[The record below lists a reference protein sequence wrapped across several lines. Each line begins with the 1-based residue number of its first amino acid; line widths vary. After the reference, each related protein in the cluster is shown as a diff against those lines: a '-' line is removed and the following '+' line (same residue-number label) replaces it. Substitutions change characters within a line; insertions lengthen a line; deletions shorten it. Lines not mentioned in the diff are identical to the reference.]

1 MTVCAAA
8 SSWAQTAPVGTAVN
22 GQVVFNGLA
31 VPGATVTAVQGGK
44 KVVGT
49 TDSLGNF
56 VLTGLADGPCTLTV
70 AMPFFQPASLDVV
83 IPTGAT
89 PPKLE
94 LKLLSTP
101 QILALAA
108 AAPKVEP
115 APAVVATAEAPA
127 SGGAGKKKD
136 AAPVDAPRP
145 RSEAENNDGL
155 LINGQQNNAATS
167 KYSLAPAFGNTRS
180 SKGQYNYGLAAR
192 VDNSALDAKPD
203 SLTGD
208 SLPKASYDR
217 LTLVATFGG
226 PINIPHLLPRG
237 PNFFIAYEWTRDADA
252 STLTGL
258 VPTAA
263 ERTGNFAGA
272 VNALGQPVTVVNP
285 ATGLAFAGGQVPVS
299 PQAAALLALYPT
311 ANVAGS
317 SLYNYQSS
325 ILSTT
330 HDDAMQTRLDRR
342 IGNRDHAYGNFAFE
356 RSRTSGANLF
366 GFVDRN
372 DTLGMNANANW
383 GHRFHQRTY
392 SELGFQF
399 SRLRTLSVPYFD
411 GRQNVSAAA
420 GITGNLQDSANWGPP
435 SLGFSGGTTGLG
447 DGNSAFNRNRTTG
460 ISESVE
466 FSRGRH
472 EFTVGGD
479 FRRQEFNV
487 FAQQNPRGSFSFT
500 GAATGLDLADFVY
513 GVPDT
518 ASIAYGNPD
527 KYLRGSQY
535 DAYVKDDW
543 RLRPELTLNIG
554 GRWEY
559 GSPPTEL
566 KGRLVNLDILP
577 GFVNAKPVVA
587 SAPTGPLTG
596 IHYPTSLIQ
605 PDKADFQP
613 RIGLSWRPIAGS
625 TLVVRAGYG
634 IYADT
639 SLYQATAAAMD
650 QQYPLSTSLNVS
662 NGPGC
667 GLTLANG
674 FLPCGSTTPDNFAID
689 PNFRVGYAQ
698 TWQVSAQRD
707 LPAALVGT
715 IAYLGVKGTRGV
727 QEFLPNTVPL
737 GLTPAAGAPVG
748 FVYRT
753 SGGDS
758 TRESGS
764 VQLRR
769 RLKSG
774 LTASLQYTYSK
785 SIDDDAQLGGQG
797 PVSAGVSSSSGGSA
811 TIAQNWLDLHAER
824 ALSTFDQRHLL
835 TASAQYTSGQGL
847 GGGALMSG
855 WRGTALKE
863 WTFVTSITTGSGLP
877 ETPIY
882 FATVPGTGFTGTIR
896 PNVTG
901 ASVTAAT
908 KPGAHLNAAAY
919 TAPTLG
925 QWGNARRDSITG
937 PAQFSMNG
945 SFSRTFRLKGGFNLD
960 TRLDGTNILNHVTY
974 SSWNTTVNGSTFGA
988 PASANGMRT
997 IQITTRLRY

>member
-1 MTVCAAA
+1 MGAAA
-8 SSWAQTAPVGTAVN
+8 SGWSQTAPAGTLVQ

-31 VPGATVTAVQGGK
+31 VPGATVTAEQGSK
-44 KVVGT
+44 KVVGA
-49 TDSLGNF
+49 TDGF
-56 VLTGLADGPCTLTV
+56 GYFTLTGLADGPCTLTV
-70 AMPFFQPASLDVV
+70 AMQFFEPARQDVV
-83 IPTGAT
+83 VSATAT
-89 PPKLE
+89 PTKIELKMLSGAKILE
-94 LKLLSTP
+94 LAS
-101 QILALAA
+101 

-115 APAVVATAEAPA
+115 PSVVVAKVETPATGAPA
-127 SGGAGKKKD
+127 KKKD
-136 AAPVDAPRP
+136 DTKPVDEPKP
-145 RSEAENNDGL
+145 RSEAENNDGF
-155 LINGQQNNAATS
+155 LINGQSNNAATS
-167 KYSLAPAFGNTRS
+167 KYALDPAFGNTRS

-192 VDNSALDAKPD
+192 IDNSALDARPD

-208 SLPKASYDR
+208 SLPKSSYDR
-217 LTLVATFGG
+217 LTLIATFGG
-226 PINIPHLLPRG
+226 PIRIPHLMPRG
-237 PNFFIAYEWTRDADA
+237 PNFFIAYQWTRDADA

-272 VNALGQPVTVVNP
+272 TNALGQPVTVVNP
-285 ATGLAFAGGQVPVS
+285 TTGLPFAGGQVPVS
-299 PQAAALLALYPT
+299 PQAAALLSLYPT
-311 ANVAGS
+311 ANVVGS

-325 ILSTT
+325 VLSTT

-342 IGNRDHAYGNFAFE
+342 IGNRDHAYGSFSFE
-356 RSRTSGANLF
+356 SARTSSTNLF

-372 DTLGMNANANW
+372 DSLGMNSNANW
-383 GHRFHQRTY
+383 GHRFRQRIY
-392 SELGFQF
+392 SELGVQF
-399 SRLRTLSVPYFD
+399 SRYRILSVPFFD

-420 GITGNLQDSANWGPP
+420 GITGNLQDSADWGPP
-435 SLGFSGGTTGLG
+435 NLGFAGGTAGLG
-447 DGNSAFNRNRTTG
+447 DETSAFNRNRTTG
-460 ISESVE
+460 VSESVE
-466 FSRGRH
+466 FNRGKH

-487 FAQQNPRGSFSFT
+487 LAQQNPRGSFDFT

-518 ASIAYGNPD
+518 ASIAYGNAD
-527 KYLRGSQY
+527 KYIRGSQY

-554 GRWEY
+554 ARWEY

-577 GFVNAKPVVA
+577 GFTAVVPVLA

-634 IYADT
+634 IYAD
-639 SLYQATAAAMD
+639 SSGYRATASAMD

-667 GLTLANG
+667 NLTLANG

-715 IAYLGVKGTRGV
+715 ISYSGVKGTRGV
-727 QEFLPNTVPL
+727 QEFLPNTVPI
-737 GLTPAAGAPVG
+737 GGTLTGAPVG

-758 TRESGS
+758 TRESGQ

-774 LTASLQYTYSK
+774 ITASVQYTYSK

-797 PVSAGVSSSSGGSA
+797 PVSTGLTTSSSGSA
-811 TIAQNWLDLHAER
+811 TIAQNWLNLRGER

-835 TASAQYTSGQGL
+835 NASAQYTSGQGL
-847 GGGALMSG
+847 GGGSLMTG
-855 WRGTALKE
+855 WRGATLKE
-863 WTFVTSITTGSGLP
+863 WTIVTSITAGSGLP

-896 PNVTG
+896 PNLTG
-901 ASVTAAT
+901 ASVTAT
-908 KPGAHLNAAAY
+908 TTPGAHLNAAAY
-919 TAPTLG
+919 TAPTAG
-925 QWGNARRDSITG
+925 QWGDARRDSITG

-945 SFSRTFRLKGGFNLD
+945 SFSRTFRLKDGFNLD
-960 TRLDGTNILNHVTY
+960 IRLDGTNVLNHVVY
-974 SSWNTTVNGSTFGA
+974 SSWNTIVNGSTFGA

-997 IQITTRLRY
+997 VQITTRLRY